1 MLTRVTTQMSM
12 AAAQQRLQAGA
23 AKLAQLSDQATSLK
37 NITVPS
43 DDPVGT
49 GRSIAVRSEQ
59 AQNAQYARNADSG
72 AGWLDTTDST
82 LAGVYSVMNT
92 FRDLTVQGAN
102 DGTLGPTDRDAIV
115 TQLQGLKQ
123 SLLQDA
129 NATYA
134 GRPVFA
140 GSTDSSAAFDDDF
153 TWNGTADATVTR
165 RIASGTTVRVDTDGS
180 AVFGTGADS
189 VFTLIDNV
197 VSDLQKGVN
206 VNPRLNEIDSRLSAL
221 RGVQADVGTRHAA
234 VLSAKETLAS
244 QKVTLEGQ
252 RAQVEDKDVASAI
265 LDLQIQQTNYQAAL
279 AVTAKTLQ
287 PTLMDYLR

>member
-1 MLTRVTTQMSM
+1 MITRVTTQMSM
-12 AAAQQRLQAGA
+12 AAAQQRLQAGSA
-23 AKLAQLSDQATSLK
+23 RLAQLSDQATSLR

-49 GRSIAVRSEQ
+49 GRAIAVRGEQ
-59 AQNAQYARNADSG
+59 AQNAQYARNVDSG

-82 LAGVYSVMNT
+82 LSGVYSVMNT

-102 DGTLGPTDRDAIV
+102 DGTLGPTDRDALV
-115 TQLQGLKQ
+115 TQLQGLKK

-129 NATYA
+129 NSTYA

-140 GSTDSSAAFDDDF
+140 GSTDQSAAFADDF
-153 TWNGTADATVTR
+153 TWNGTADSSVTR

-189 VFTLIDNV
+189 VFSLIDNV
-197 VSDLQKGVN
+197 VSDLQNGVN
-206 VNPRLNEIDSRLSAL
+206 VNPRLNEIDSRLSAI

-244 QKVTLEGQ
+244 QKVDLEGQ
-252 RAQVEDKDVASAI
+252 RSQIEDKDIATAV
-265 LDLQIQQTNYQAAL
+265 LDLQLQQTNYQAAL